1 MNARL
6 LLADANPSTRKAL
19 RLLLKRKLDV
29 QNVSEASDLNSLWK
43 MAVELHPNWLLV
55 DWRLPGM
62 DGRIVLPKMA
72 ACWPGMKIIVLSIR
86 PDDERDALEAG
97 AVVFVDKGHSP
108 DIVLK
113 HLRFNQLR

>member
-43 MAVELHPNWLLV
+43 MASSST
-55 DWRLPGM
+55 RTG
-62 DGRIVLPKMA
+62 
-72 ACWPGMKIIVLSIR
+72 CW
-86 PDDERDALEAG
+86 
-97 AVVFVDKGHSP
+97 
-108 DIVLK
+108 
-113 HLRFNQLR
+113 